1 MAGLFEKIENA
12 KSSTKIKKPYVGFSI
27 VFSNTGQ
34 RSDGWFV
41 LTADMILDGLNDI
54 LLNIDDCRS
63 TYLADGGRYVE
74 KSWRE
79 LFGRVFQDP
88 AMQTIGRVQ
97 TYPAFSLIAKI
108 IHCSNTDT
116 PYRDRHIDI
125 DEDWINHAILE
136 FSSACYMKN

>member
-12 KSSTKIKKPYVGFSI
+12 QSSTKIKKPYVGFSI

-41 LTADMILDGLNDI
+41 LTADMILDGLKDI
-54 LLNIDDCRS
+54 LLNIEDCRS

-125 DEDWINHAILE
+125 DEDWINHAIQE
-136 FSSACYMKN
+136 FSSACYMNN